1 MKFQQNCKINFDKEK
16 ITEKKDESQKNDNDY
31 EISIDLSDRYEFLP
45 ENFKKLIKKT
55 NMNL

>member
-1 MKFQQNCKINFDKEK
+1 MKFQYNCKINFDKEK

-45 ENFKKLIKKT
+45 ENFKKLIRKT